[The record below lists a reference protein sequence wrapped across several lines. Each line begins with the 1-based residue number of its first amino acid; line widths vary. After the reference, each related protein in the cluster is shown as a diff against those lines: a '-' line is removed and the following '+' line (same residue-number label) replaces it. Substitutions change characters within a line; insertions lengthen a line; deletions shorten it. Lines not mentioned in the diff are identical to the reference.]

1 MLLRDVQLVLRSL
14 IVFREAFPE
23 TSSFEDVMKE
33 EFNERADV
41 YVERESE

>member
-1 MLLRDVQLVLRSL
+1 MLLHDIQLILRTL

-23 TSSFEDVMKE
+23 TLNVEDVMKE

-41 YVERESE
+41 YVEHESE